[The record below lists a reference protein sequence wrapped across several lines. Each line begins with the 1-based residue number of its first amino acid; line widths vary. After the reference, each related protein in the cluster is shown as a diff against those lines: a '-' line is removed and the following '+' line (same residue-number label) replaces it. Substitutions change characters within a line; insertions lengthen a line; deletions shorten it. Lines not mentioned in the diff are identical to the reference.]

1 MKLAFFVATVSATA
15 TNIQHRQRRQD
26 REVAKRYS
34 QLIDQMTYYNT
45 DFDERKY
52 WTYGCHCLMLGD
64 RPMSDMGKG
73 APMDAL
79 DSVCRAYKECQKCAR
94 QQFGDM
100 CIGEFVRYDQRFR
113 NGDSECTD
121 DANTCGRALC
131 ECDRKFSIG
140 KSNGFLQQTQS
151 NN

>member
-1 MKLAFFVATVSATA
+1 
-15 TNIQHRQRRQD
+15 
-26 REVAKRYS
+26 
-34 QLIDQMTYYNT
+34 MTYYNA

-100 CIGEFVRYDQRFR
+100 CIGEFVRYGQRFR

-131 ECDRKFSIG
+131 ECDRKFAIG
-140 KSNGFLQQTQS
+140 ELI
-151 NN
+151 

>member
-1 MKLAFFVATVSATA
+1 MKLALFVATVSATT
-15 TNIQHRQRRQD
+15 TNVQHRQRRQD

-34 QLIDQMTYYNT
+34 QLVDQMTFFNA

-73 APMDAL
+73 APMDEL
-79 DSVCRAYKECQKCAR
+79 DTVCRAYKECQKCAR
-94 QQFGDM
+94 MAFGDM
-100 CIGEFVRYDQRFR
+100 CIGEFIEYGHKFR
-113 NGDSECTD
+113 NGESQCTD

-131 ECDRKFSIG
+131 ECDKKFAMG
-140 KSNGFLQQTQS
+140 K
-151 NN
+151 